1 MNMKRT
7 LTLFC
12 LSALVCH
19 SAWALPAKTND
30 IPITM
35 YSDGGHDFK
44 QFSKRVSGY
53 SDQYFHFHFDQSMT
67 GVSPSFKMSYPPDGS
82 TTNRTTVLS
91 VTTNFTVSTTNITF
105 FVDRTNL
112 VMRPRTYH
120 AELWGDVTATD
131 IGSPLARGKV
141 TITKSLFDQQGDTE
155 AFPVAN
161 TDIYTYVSGQLTNTY
176 IPRSLLTTI
185 GDTIWYS
192 NDWRRLPIGDAGQA
206 IGTDDGTNICFI
218 TTVGSGDT
226 LAATYDPAVNGIVD
240 TSDAHIA
247 WTNIG
252 VGSVA
257 VTNATLTE
265 STSNAVSVSSRTVA
279 IVVNTNYAGPTALLP
294 ADTNGW
300 VVTDTTYT
308 AGTNLDLNG
317 TEFSLDAAAQAS
329 DDLADSATQPADLA
343 DHTTNTLVDGA
354 HGGELDPN
362 YAADSNA
369 IITHIADTANPHTVT
384 LQQAV
389 TAGGTVTTGAV
400 TIDAAN
406 ARTNTFGGALTVLG
420 GRVESSSG
428 TASGVNGATALG
440 SATTASGN
448 YGATAFGYNTVAS
461 GDWGATAGG
470 RNAQASNAGTFVMS
484 DAQSST
490 FSSTSSNQ
498 CRMRYANG
506 YDFTGGAISGN
517 ASGLTS
523 LPAANLTGNIPQAA
537 MTNAVEAALATQA
550 AAGESNVV
558 TSAGLVDIATEIGL
572 ANTAMQDLSDDATPT
587 LGGNL
592 DADGKY
598 IIQIDYT
605 SYETNNAAIAARAT
619 ELLQYVKD
627 GRKWYVYGTTT
638 NYMELE

>member
-82 TTNRTTVLS
+82 TTNRTTVFS

-218 TTVGSGDT
+218 TTVGSGDM

-247 WTNIG
+247 WTNSG
-252 VGSVA
+252 VGAVA

-265 STSNAVSVSSRTVA
+265 STSNAVSVSGRIVA
-279 IVVNTNYAGPTALLP
+279 IVVNTNYLGSSSSLTASNLIGNVPIAALTNVLAA
-294 ADTNGW
+294 AD
-300 VVTDTTYT
+300 
-308 AGTNLDLNG
+308 GTNLDWNG
-317 TEFSLDAAAQAS
+317 THFDLDAAAQAS

-343 DHTTNTLVDGA
+343 AHTNDTLALGA

-362 YAADSNA
+362 YASDSNA
-369 IITHIADTANPHTVT
+369 ILTHTESAHEVNTNGGF
-384 LQQAV
+384 QA
-389 TAGGTVTTGAV
+389 GTGA
-400 TIDAAN
+400 TATFGAAAGLGADA
-406 ARTNTFGGALTVLG
+406 TSGGALG
-420 GRVESSSG
+420 E
-428 TASGVNGATALG
+428 AT
-440 SATTASGN
+440 SATTG
-448 YGATAFGYNTVAS
+448 GAV
-461 GDWGATAGG
+461 GG
-470 RNAQASNAGTFVMS
+470 G
-484 DAQSST
+484 SSVT
-490 FSSTSSNQ
+490 
-498 CRMRYANG
+498 
-506 YDFTGGAISGN
+506 TGGAIGN
-517 ASGLTS
+517 AAISTTGGAAGSGASSTTGGAIGDDADATS
-523 LPAANLTGNIPQAA
+523 GFSGGANADGTVDCIQLGTGTNTTLKTLQVYSTQLLDANGNVPTAP
-537 MTNAVEAALATQA
+537 MTNNVVAALASQS

-558 TSAGLVDIATEIGL
+558 TSAGLADIATEIGL
-572 ANTAMQDLSDDATPT
+572 ANSAMQDLVDDTTPT
-587 LGGNL
+587 LGGTL
-592 DADGKY
+592 EAVTE
-598 IIQIDYT
+598 IIT
-605 SYETNNAAIAARAT
+605 WVNGAVTNT
-619 ELLQYVKD
+619 F
-627 GRKWYVYGTTT
+627 YGTST
-638 NYMELE
+638 NFTFTVGADTLYLTPNP